1 MKNSMKLTLLTTAMA
16 AVMSLTAC
24 QKPAEEAPQ
33 PKAETDVPM
42 SAEPAEGN
50 DPVIVADDLD
60 DLDDLDDVDANSESV
75 TEGEAENGSM
85 AANADETDVKEPVS
99 VETQPVDAEQ
109 TPDAEE
115 APQQ

>member
-1 MKNSMKLTLLTTAMA
+1 MGMKNSMKLTLLTTAMA

-33 PKAETDVPM
+33 PEAETDVPM

-50 DPVIVADDLD
+50 DPVIVA
-60 DLDDLDDVDANSESV
+60 DDLDDVDANSESV

-115 APQQ
+115 SPQQ

>member
-1 MKNSMKLTLLTTAMA
+1 MKNSMKLTLLTTALA

-33 PKAETDVPM
+33 PEAETDVPM

-50 DPVIVADDLD
+50 DPVIVA
-60 DLDDLDDVDANSESV
+60 DDLDDVDANSESV

>member
-1 MKNSMKLTLLTTAMA
+1 MGMKNSMKLTLLTTAMA

-33 PKAETDVPM
+33 PEAETDVPM

-60 DLDDLDDVDANSESV
+60 DVDANSGSV

-85 AANADETDVKEPVS
+85 AANTDETDVKEPVS
-99 VETQPVDAEQ
+99 VETQPVDTEQ
-109 TPDAEE
+109 TPYAEE

>member
-1 MKNSMKLTLLTTAMA
+1 MGMKNSMKLTLLTTAMA

-60 DLDDLDDVDANSESV
+60 DVDANSESV

>member
-33 PKAETDVPM
+33 PEAETDVPM

-50 DPVIVADDLD
+50 DPVIVA
-60 DLDDLDDVDANSESV
+60 DDLDDVDANSESV

-85 AANADETDVKEPVS
+85 AANADGTDVKEPVS

>member
-1 MKNSMKLTLLTTAMA
+1 MKNSMKLILLTTAMA

-33 PKAETDVPM
+33 PEAETDVPM

-50 DPVIVADDLD
+50 DPVIVA
-60 DLDDLDDVDANSESV
+60 DDLDDVDANSESV

-99 VETQPVDAEQ
+99 IVTQPVDAEQ

>member
-1 MKNSMKLTLLTTAMA
+1 MGMKNSMKLTLLTTALA

-33 PKAETDVPM
+33 PEAETDVPM

-50 DPVIVADDLD
+50 DPVIVA
-60 DLDDLDDVDANSESV
+60 DDLDDVDANSESV

>member
-1 MKNSMKLTLLTTAMA
+1 MVMKNSMKLTLLTTAMA

-33 PKAETDVPM
+33 PEAETDVPM

-60 DLDDLDDVDANSESV
+60 DVDANSESV

-85 AANADETDVKEPVS
+85 AANTDETDVKEPVS
-99 VETQPVDAEQ
+99 VETQPVDTEQ

>member
-1 MKNSMKLTLLTTAMA
+1 MGMKNSMKLTLLTTALA

-33 PKAETDVPM
+33 PEAETDVPM

-60 DLDDLDDVDANSESV
+60 DVDANSESV

-85 AANADETDVKEPVS
+85 AANTNETDAKEPVS
-99 VETQPVDAEQ
+99 VETQPVDTEQ

-115 APQQ
+115 TPQQ

>member
-1 MKNSMKLTLLTTAMA
+1 MGMKNSMKLTLLTTAMA

-33 PKAETDVPM
+33 PEAETDVPM

-50 DPVIVADDLD
+50 DPVIVAD

>member
-1 MKNSMKLTLLTTAMA
+1 MGMKNSMKLTLLTTAMA

-60 DLDDLDDVDANSESV
+60 DVDANSESV

-85 AANADETDVKEPVS
+85 AANTGETDVKEPVS
-99 VETQPVDAEQ
+99 VETQPVDTEQ
-109 TPDAEE
+109 TPDTEE

>member
-33 PKAETDVPM
+33 PEAETDVPM

-50 DPVIVADDLD
+50 DPVIVA
-60 DLDDLDDVDANSESV
+60 DDLDDVDANSESV

-109 TPDAEE
+109 THDAEE

>member
-1 MKNSMKLTLLTTAMA
+1 MMGMKNSMKLTLLTTAMA

-24 QKPAEEAPQ
+24 QKPAEGAPQ
-33 PKAETDVPM
+33 PEAETDVPM

-50 DPVIVADDLD
+50 DPVIVA
-60 DLDDLDDVDANSESV
+60 DDLDDVDANSESV

>member
-1 MKNSMKLTLLTTAMA
+1 MMGMKNSMKLTLLTTAMA

-33 PKAETDVPM
+33 PEAETDVPM

-60 DLDDLDDVDANSESV
+60 DVDANSESV
-75 TEGEAENGSM
+75 IEGEAENGSM
-85 AANADETDVKEPVS
+85 AANTDETDVKEPVS
-99 VETQPVDAEQ
+99 VETQPVDTEQ

>member
-1 MKNSMKLTLLTTAMA
+1 MGMKNSMKLTLLTTAMA

-33 PKAETDVPM
+33 PEAETDVPM
-42 SAEPAEGN
+42 SAEPAESN
-50 DPVIVADDLD
+50 DPVIVA
-60 DLDDLDDVDANSESV
+60 DDLDDVDANSESV

-99 VETQPVDAEQ
+99 VETQPVDTEQ

>member
-1 MKNSMKLTLLTTAMA
+1 MGMKNSMKLTLLTTALA

-24 QKPAEEAPQ
+24 QKPAEETPQ
-33 PKAETDVPM
+33 PEAETDVPM

-60 DLDDLDDVDANSESV
+60 DVDANSESV

-85 AANADETDVKEPVS
+85 AANTDETDVKEPGS

>member
-1 MKNSMKLTLLTTAMA
+1 MGMKNSMKLTLLTTAMA

-33 PKAETDVPM
+33 PEAETDVPM

-50 DPVIVADDLD
+50 DPVIVA
-60 DLDDLDDVDANSESV
+60 DDLDDVDANSESV

>member
-1 MKNSMKLTLLTTAMA
+1 MGMKNSMKLTLLTTAMA

-33 PKAETDVPM
+33 PEAETDVPM

-50 DPVIVADDLD
+50 DPVIVA
-60 DLDDLDDVDANSESV
+60 DDLDDVDANSESV

-85 AANADETDVKEPVS
+85 AANADETDVKEPGS
-99 VETQPVDAEQ
+99 VDTQPVDTEQ

>member
-1 MKNSMKLTLLTTAMA
+1 MGMKNSMKLTLLTTALA

-50 DPVIVADDLD
+50 DPVIVA
-60 DLDDLDDVDANSESV
+60 DDLDDVDANSESV

>member
-1 MKNSMKLTLLTTAMA
+1 MMGMKNSMKLTLLTTAMA

-33 PKAETDVPM
+33 PEAETDVPM

-50 DPVIVADDLD
+50 DPVIVA
-60 DLDDLDDVDANSESV
+60 DDLDDVDANSESV

>member
-1 MKNSMKLTLLTTAMA
+1 MGMKNSMKLTLLTTAMA

-33 PKAETDVPM
+33 PEAETDVPM

-60 DLDDLDDVDANSESV
+60 DVDANSESV

-85 AANADETDVKEPVS
+85 AANTDETDVKEPVS
-99 VETQPVDAEQ
+99 VETLSLIHI
-109 TPDAEE
+109 
-115 APQQ
+115 

>member
-1 MKNSMKLTLLTTAMA
+1 MMGMKNSMKLTLLTTAMA

-60 DLDDLDDVDANSESV
+60 DVDANSESV

>member
-33 PKAETDVPM
+33 PEAETDVPM

-60 DLDDLDDVDANSESV
+60 DVDANSESV
-75 TEGEAENGSM
+75 IEGEAENGSM
-85 AANADETDVKEPVS
+85 AANTDETDVKEPVS
-99 VETQPVDAEQ
+99 VETQPVDTEQ

>member
-1 MKNSMKLTLLTTAMA
+1 MGMKNSMKLTLLTTAMA

-33 PKAETDVPM
+33 PEAETDVPM

-60 DLDDLDDVDANSESV
+60 DVDANSESV

-85 AANADETDVKEPVS
+85 ATNTDETDVKEPVS

>member
-1 MKNSMKLTLLTTAMA
+1 MGMKNSMKLTLLTTAMA

-60 DLDDLDDVDANSESV
+60 DVDANSESV

-115 APQQ
+115 SPQQ

>member
-1 MKNSMKLTLLTTAMA
+1 MMGMKNSMKLTLLTTAMA

-33 PKAETDVPM
+33 PEAETDVPM

-50 DPVIVADDLD
+50 DPVIVA
-60 DLDDLDDVDANSESV
+60 DDLDDVDANSESV

-99 VETQPVDAEQ
+99 VETQPVDTEQ
-109 TPDAEE
+109 TPYAEE

>member
-33 PKAETDVPM
+33 PEAETDVPM

-60 DLDDLDDVDANSESV
+60 DVDANSESV

-85 AANADETDVKEPVS
+85 AANTDETDVKEPVS
-99 VETQPVDAEQ
+99 VETQPVDTEQ
-109 TPDAEE
+109 TPYAEE

>member
-1 MKNSMKLTLLTTAMA
+1 MGMKNSMKLTLLTTAMA

-33 PKAETDVPM
+33 PEAETDVPM

-60 DLDDLDDVDANSESV
+60 DVDANSESV
-75 TEGEAENGSM
+75 IEGEAENGSM
-85 AANADETDVKEPVS
+85 AANTDETDVKEPVS
-99 VETQPVDAEQ
+99 VETQPVDTEQ

>member
-60 DLDDLDDVDANSESV
+60 DVDANSESV

>member
-1 MKNSMKLTLLTTAMA
+1 MGMKNSMKLTLLTTAMA

-33 PKAETDVPM
+33 PEAETDVPM

-50 DPVIVADDLD
+50 DPVIVA
-60 DLDDLDDVDANSESV
+60 DDLDDVDANSESV

-109 TPDAEE
+109 TPDADE

>member
-1 MKNSMKLTLLTTAMA
+1 MGMKNSMKLTLLTTAMA

-33 PKAETDVPM
+33 PEAETDVPM

-60 DLDDLDDVDANSESV
+60 DVDANSESV

-85 AANADETDVKEPVS
+85 AANTDETDVKEPVS
-99 VETQPVDAEQ
+99 VETQPVDTEQ
-109 TPDAEE
+109 TPYAEE

>member
-1 MKNSMKLTLLTTAMA
+1 MMGMKNSMKLTLLTTAMA

-33 PKAETDVPM
+33 PEAETDVPM

-60 DLDDLDDVDANSESV
+60 DVDANSESV

-85 AANADETDVKEPVS
+85 AANTDETDVKEPVS
-99 VETQPVDAEQ
+99 VETQPVDTEQ